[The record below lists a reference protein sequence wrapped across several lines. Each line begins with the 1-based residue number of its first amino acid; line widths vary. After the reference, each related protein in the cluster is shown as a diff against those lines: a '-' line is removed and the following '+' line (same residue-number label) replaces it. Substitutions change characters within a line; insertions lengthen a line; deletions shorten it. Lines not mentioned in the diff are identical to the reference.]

1 MSIWL
6 KIRSSTVNKKYNHI
20 LFGTIVLIQ
29 IIAIVGILI
38 HIKVKNSN
46 VLGKSSVNT
55 ISNRKIIRTISSKYK
70 YFYELQSN
78 IHDVSKQLWTDVD
91 RQVITTTN
99 SDSMNERVDYA
110 VEKPKNV
117 FRIITLGDSFT
128 YGLNVS
134 TVDNWTEILEQNLNR
149 KYVCKKY
156 DNYEV
161 LNLGVYGYDVNYA
174 VERYR
179 LRGMKYDPDLVVW
192 LIKEDDFIFP
202 EEMIRKTMF
211 EDEKYIE
218 SDEDYLEIWNQIFD
232 SIGFESLIEAQ
243 TKSLKSIRNYYKK
256 SLLISEMTNYD
267 KVDKVI
273 KKYVEKDPESHLL
286 SFNLDKELTFLDS
299 HPNEK
304 GHQYIADKI
313 YVYLVKNLL
322 INCE

>member
-1 MSIWL
+1 M
-6 KIRSSTVNKKYNHI
+6 NKKQNHI

-29 IIAIVGILI
+29 IIVIIGIFI
-38 HIKVKNSN
+38 HIKVKNTN

-55 ISNRKIIRTISSKYK
+55 ISSRKIIRTTSSRYK

-78 IHDVSKQLWTDVD
+78 IHDVSKQLWTDLD
-91 RQVITTTN
+91 KQVICTTN

-110 VEKPKNV
+110 VEKPENV

-149 KYVCKKY
+149 KPVCKKY
-156 DNYEV
+156 DSYEV
-161 LNLGVYGYDVNYA
+161 LNLGVYGYDINYA

-179 LRGMKYDPDLVVW
+179 IRGMKYDPDLVVW
-192 LIKEDDFIFP
+192 LVKEDDFIFP

-211 EDEKYIE
+211 EDDNYIE
-218 SDEDYLEIWNQIFD
+218 SDEDYLEIWDQIFD

-256 SLLISEMTNYD
+256 SLVISEMTNYD
-267 KVDKVI
+267 KVDRVI
-273 KKYVEKDPESHLL
+273 KEFVKEDPESYLL
-286 SFNLDKELTFLDS
+286 SFNLDKELTFSDN
-299 HPNEK
+299 HPNEE
-304 GHQYIADKI
+304 GHKYIADKI
-313 YVYLVKNLL
+313 YAYLVKNLL